1 MSKGPV
7 YGVGIVLTLVGLIIF
22 LLNGNATGPEAY
34 EALYWA
40 FGGCLTFVTGVVL
53 ILATWFW
60 KRQQHAQ
67 VEVQLGDDDL
77 PPPVNAGRD

>member
-7 YGVGIVLTLVGLIIF
+7 YAVGIALTLVGSIIF

-40 FGGCLTFVTGVVL
+40 FGGCLTFVAGVVL
-53 ILATWFW
+53 TLATWFW
-60 KRQQHAQ
+60 KRHQHDPVN
-67 VEVQLGDDDL
+67 VERGDDDI
-77 PPPVNAGRD
+77 PPPVYAGRN